1 VSLPLACPVC
11 GGELDGLTCASCG
24 VEYAA
29 SDGIPLLVPPGS
41 DVADLWEEAES
52 GLSRV
57 LRENPE
63 LERALLSSPPA
74 ELAPADAF
82 LRALVLEERGDGAEF
97 DAAFARLYPPETL
110 ACIGSQIDALC
121 ERVLEEPGLVV
132 DLASGRGVLLQRLQ
146 RAVAG
151 TLVATDVSPRV
162 LRRARRRGIEA
173 IACDVRRLPFA
184 DGSVDCATTFLGLN
198 NVEQPGSLLAELRRV
213 AKRLL
218 AVHLVYEPGTAN
230 DRDLQELELASLAY
244 REPFVEALAEA
255 GWRAEI
261 ASSCTAL
268 LQPTP
273 VGVLLEG
280 AVIDR
285 LPVEPV
291 EATWLTIDAR

>member
-1 VSLPLACPVC
+1 MTLPLVCPAC
-11 GGELDGLTCASCG
+11 GGELDGRTCTSCG
-24 VEYAA
+24 IEYAA
-29 SDGIPLLVPPGS
+29 NDGIPLLIPPGS
-41 DVADLWEEAES
+41 DVTDLWEEAES

-63 LERALLSSPPA
+63 LENALLSPLPA
-74 ELAPADAF
+74 ELEPADAF
-82 LRALVLEERGDGAEF
+82 LRALVLEERGDGSEV
-97 DAAFARLYPPETL
+97 DAAFARLYSPETL

-173 IACDVRRLPFA
+173 VACDVRLLPFA
-184 DGSVDCATTFLGLN
+184 GDSVDCATTFLGLN
-198 NVEQPGSLLAELRRV
+198 NVEQPGSLLAELRRA

-218 AVHLVYEPGTAN
+218 VVHLIYEPGTAN
-230 DRDLQELELASLAY
+230 DRELEELGLASLAY
-244 REPFVEALAEA
+244 REPLLEGLAAA
-255 GWRAEI
+255 GWEPEI